1 MDAKVFVG
9 TYARAPLVLASG
21 KGCKLYDVEG
31 REYLDMTAGIAVN
44 ALGHGDPEWVR
55 AVTEQAGVLT
65 HVSNIFYS
73 KFPVKEISLSSWL
86 IQCSSSTHC
95 YLVGC
100 CYSHSFIISCYGMH
114 LQLMVVLI
122 ECFVTCCLCIC
133 LSESDC
139 YKHQFTAG

>member
-86 IQCSSSTHC
+86 IPCASSMHC
-95 YLVGC
+95 YLIGC
-100 CYSHSFIISCYGMH
+100 CYLYSLIISC
-114 LQLMVVLI
+114 
-122 ECFVTCCLCIC
+122 
-133 LSESDC
+133 
-139 YKHQFTAG
+139 